1 MFRVQNKL
9 NCIFLE
15 FILLKNK
22 KKMIKPENYKRIKVK
37 LVKCQNEDPRV
48 INEKCMCQNGR
59 KGIS

>member
-9 NCIFLE
+9 NFIFPE

-22 KKMIKPENYKRIKVK
+22 KMIKPGNYKRIKVK
-37 LVKCQNEDPRV
+37 LVKCQNDDPNV

-59 KGIS
+59 KVIS